1 MLVEN
6 GLRTIA
12 GKNSVLGD
20 TSVGEALKPK
30 TAIGMGHYSTQD
42 LVLLGN
48 VSELDPWGHQMATA
62 GHENQTV
69 EAPRLG
75 APGTGAL
82 LAAVAVAD
90 IALETSELAAH
101 QKQKQSVD
109 PDNGRLPCNYRPV
122 EVSVVAAHDH
132 HSIPGRGE
140 EAVGACQRQTTSYV
154 SCLGQ
159 ALVGRRTMSW
169 FGTSQ
174 EGGQHQ
180 RCLRTRHLV
189 GSYHSDRDNPAGVGQ
204 EEPVSCI
211 DSRPYSLRKMGVMR
225 QASYWVVGI
234 SPIQP
239 AALPRV

>member
-1 MLVEN
+1 
-6 GLRTIA
+6 
-12 GKNSVLGD
+12 
-20 TSVGEALKPK
+20 
-30 TAIGMGHYSTQD
+30 MGHYSTQD
-42 LVLLGN
+42 LVLLLGN

-75 APGTGAL
+75 APGMGAL

-90 IALETSELAAH
+90 IVLETSELEAH

-140 EAVGACQRQTTSYV
+140 EAVGACQRQTTSY
-154 SCLGQ
+154 
-159 ALVGRRTMSW
+159 
-169 FGTSQ
+169 
-174 EGGQHQ
+174 
-180 RCLRTRHLV
+180 
-189 GSYHSDRDNPAGVGQ
+189 HSDRDNPAGVGQ

-211 DSRPYSLRKMGVMR
+211 DSRPYLLRCKR
-225 QASYWVVGI
+225 DEI
-234 SPIQP
+234 SQT
-239 AALPRV
+239 AGTWKAKARGDKRRWA